1 MITYHLQKK
10 LMLSDLKQEKIVERE
25 ARLSDFSS
33 IQEVNEINQWQ
44 KMVILRQ
51 EKAGDKKNMLSLR
64 NLVIK

>member
-1 MITYHLQKK
+1 
-10 LMLSDLKQEKIVERE
+10 MLSDLKHEKIVERE

-33 IQEVNEINQWQ
+33 IQKVNEINQWQ

-51 EKAGDKKNMLSLR
+51 EKAGDKKNMLTLR

>member
-1 MITYHLQKK
+1 
-10 LMLSDLKQEKIVERE
+10 MLSDLKQEKIVERE
-25 ARLSDFSS
+25 ARLPDFSS

-44 KMVILRQ
+44 KMVIWRQ

>member
-1 MITYHLQKK
+1 
-10 LMLSDLKQEKIVERE
+10 MLSDLKQENIVERE